1 MKYCLKTENGCLKT
15 QTKHPLVSTKV
26 YSSNLLFCFVLFFF
40 KIIWNKISLFFPLK
54 EEIFFKQLTKD
65 HILVHILIDCKK
77 VVHLILLTNKY
88 FIIAYI
94 KMIG

>member
-15 QTKHPLVSTKV
+15 QIKHPLVSTKI

-40 KIIWNKISLFFPLK
+40 KIIWNKISLFFSLK

-77 VVHLILLTNKY
+77 VVRLILLTNK
-88 FIIAYI
+88 
-94 KMIG
+94 